1 MKKGIITLGLAAFIL
16 STGMASADMAFRTHS
31 EAYHPMF
38 GTGVDGGFGASH
50 NVGSGID
57 SAAAIQETVNEWSN
71 SDKETDVVIKN
82 NSKTKSEFVPTSTN
96 LGNGEGYSY
105 EKGNDGYIYGYATG
119 GKQGVNDTKTI
130 YTDGIGRI
138 HFFGKKNRINN

>member
-38 GTGVDGGFGASH
+38 GTGIGGGFGANH
-50 NVGSGID
+50 NVGSGVD
-57 SAAAIQETVNEWSN
+57 SAAAIQETAKEWSGN
-71 SDKETDVVIKN
+71 DKDADVVIKD
-82 NSKTKSEFVPTSTN
+82 NSKTRSEFVPTSTN
-96 LGNGEGYSY
+96 LGDGEGYAY
-105 EKGNDGYIYGYATG
+105 EKGKDGYIYGYATG
-119 GKQGVNDTKTI
+119 GEQGVNGTKTI

-138 HFFGKKNRINN
+138 HFFGKKNRIKD